1 MNCPHCHTENSD
13 SAARCKRCGRIL
25 SLSDDGLEA
34 TVRAGAV
41 SAPQGSWR
49 SASGNLLALE
59 PGAEFG
65 PRYRIQSRLGQGGMG
80 AVYKAHDKELDRTV
94 ALKLVRPNLMADPET
109 MQRFKQELLLASKIS
124 HKNILRIH
132 DLGDVEGVKFI
143 SMAYIEGEDLHQ
155 HLKREGRLPVDRSIA
170 IARQL
175 CEALEAAHAA
185 GVMHRDLKPQNVL
198 IDREGTAYVSD
209 FGLAKSLKA
218 GGAGI
223 TYAGQFLGT
232 PGYMS
237 PEQVEGGPLDHRSD
251 LYALGVILYEM
262 VTGEVPFI
270 GESTLKALFLKEP
283 AKNPKLVNPD
293 LPDYLARIILRCLER
308 EPSQRYQN
316 AREVLND
323 LEGKHA
329 SRARAIL
336 STHLPGRRWAIA
348 ATATL
353 FLSLGGYLSIDRVF
367 FQQSR
372 KQSASAKP
380 VALAILPFRNASS
393 DPALN
398 WLGPSLAEM
407 LRTDIGQSPYLRSVS
422 SDRLHQ
428 IFKDLRLSD
437 NTDFDSATLGRLAE
451 FTGADRLLTGQYV
464 KAGDRILIDATIED
478 PKGQRST
485 FLKAEAPGEKEL
497 IAAIRRLALSVQQ
510 NLALSAEVVGELQA
524 RPLQP
529 SSKSLTALREYNEGL
544 QLARL
549 GNHSEALKHFE
560 ASTREDPSF
569 AIAYS
574 KLGQT
579 HSTLGHTREAEQASR
594 EAVRLS
600 ENLPEQERFLILA
613 NHARIVND
621 LDKAIESY
629 ENLTRALP
637 ADSQIHFDLA
647 GLYESKGKFDAARD
661 HFVKALEGD
670 PNYVDAL
677 WAVGRVEIKRKN
689 PQASLVPLTRALSLA
704 IELDNQEAKAN
715 ILNAIGVAYK
725 RLHKPEDALRYYRE
739 SLTIKRARGDTRGL
753 AASLSEVAQVEAQLG
768 QKAEALA
775 SYQEALK
782 LRREIGDSQG
792 VGNTLIDLGAFYQ
805 NRGQYDEA
813 LKLYKESLQL
823 QVEVGNENYVALCLS
838 NIGNIYL
845 SKGQYED
852 ARTYFERA
860 LQLSEKSKI
869 PADIATAVYDLADIA
884 TKMGQYDQALAGY
897 MRSIELWRGAD
908 DRRGVAIA
916 SYGMGTLF
924 EYQGRYEAALDAK
937 EEALK
942 IFQQIEDRSFW
953 LVEILSGRANTL
965 ALVGRFDEAKKDLE
979 TALDLAQKQQNSP
992 LVAQILN
999 FQGDLLYYEGDYTSA
1014 RRLYDQAFQ
1023 TASRSGARQLTLVS
1037 KMNLAKIA
1045 IRDGHARAALN
1056 SLDAVAKDAHSLGL
1070 KYVSIEC
1077 AIHRGDAL
1085 AQLRDYARARQNLET
1100 AVQKSEN
1107 LGARALLVRAH
1118 YVLAKVFF
1126 STRNATEASF
1136 HSKEALR
1143 LLEEI
1148 RKELRSDTLLQREDL
1163 KPIAKRILS
1172 SSKPSVWP

>member
-1 MNCPHCHTENSD
+1 
-13 SAARCKRCGRIL
+13 
-25 SLSDDGLEA
+25 
-34 TVRAGAV
+34 
-41 SAPQGSWR
+41 
-49 SASGNLLALE
+49 
-59 PGAEFG
+59 
-65 PRYRIQSRLGQGGMG
+65 
-80 AVYKAHDKELDRTV
+80 
-94 ALKLVRPNLMADPET
+94 
-109 MQRFKQELLLASKIS
+109 
-124 HKNILRIH
+124 
-132 DLGDVEGVKFI
+132 
-143 SMAYIEGEDLHQ
+143 
-155 HLKREGRLPVDRSIA
+155 
-170 IARQL
+170 
-175 CEALEAAHAA
+175 
-185 GVMHRDLKPQNVL
+185 
-198 IDREGTAYVSD
+198 
-209 FGLAKSLKA
+209 
-218 GGAGI
+218 
-223 TYAGQFLGT
+223 
-232 PGYMS
+232 
-237 PEQVEGGPLDHRSD
+237 
-251 LYALGVILYEM
+251 
-262 VTGEVPFI
+262 
-270 GESTLKALFLKEP
+270 
-283 AKNPKLVNPD
+283 
-293 LPDYLARIILRCLER
+293 
-308 EPSQRYQN
+308 
-316 AREVLND
+316 
-323 LEGKHA
+323 
-329 SRARAIL
+329 
-336 STHLPGRRWAIA
+336 
-348 ATATL
+348 
-353 FLSLGGYLSIDRVF
+353 
-367 FQQSR
+367 
-372 KQSASAKP
+372 
-380 VALAILPFRNASS
+380 
-393 DPALN
+393 
-398 WLGPSLAEM
+398 
-407 LRTDIGQSPYLRSVS
+407 
-422 SDRLHQ
+422 
-428 IFKDLRLSD
+428 
-437 NTDFDSATLGRLAE
+437 
-451 FTGADRLLTGQYV
+451 
-464 KAGDRILIDATIED
+464 
-478 PKGQRST
+478 
-485 FLKAEAPGEKEL
+485 
-497 IAAIRRLALSVQQ
+497 
-510 NLALSAEVVGELQA
+510 
-524 RPLQP
+524 
-529 SSKSLTALREYNEGL
+529 
-544 QLARL
+544 
-549 GNHSEALKHFE
+549 
-560 ASTREDPSF
+560 
-569 AIAYS
+569 
-574 KLGQT
+574 
-579 HSTLGHTREAEQASR
+579 
-594 EAVRLS
+594 
-600 ENLPEQERFLILA
+600 
-613 NHARIVND
+613 
-621 LDKAIESY
+621 
-629 ENLTRALP
+629 
-637 ADSQIHFDLA
+637 
-647 GLYESKGKFDAARD
+647 
-661 HFVKALEGD
+661 
-670 PNYVDAL
+670 

-739 SLTIKRARGDTRGL
+739 SLKIKRERADTRGL

-999 FQGDLLYYEGDYTSA
+999 FQGDLRYYEGDYTSA

-1037 KMNLAKIA
+1037 KMNLAKVA